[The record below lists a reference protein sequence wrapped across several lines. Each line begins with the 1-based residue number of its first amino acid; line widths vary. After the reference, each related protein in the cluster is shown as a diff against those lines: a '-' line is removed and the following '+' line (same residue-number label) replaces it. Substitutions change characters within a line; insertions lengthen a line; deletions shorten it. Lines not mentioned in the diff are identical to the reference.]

1 MTNEN
6 IKLEE
11 LEELRETFQMMDEKL
26 DSQEIVTPEQIRT
39 ATMEK
44 VGLLET
50 ELKSML
56 IWGFVT
62 GCPLLTLFFQFT
74 GGLSKAAWWTAGI
87 FCFISIAI
95 SLFLLRKVS
104 RKDIVD
110 LDLATLMTREKR
122 YRRTYLILV
131 AMTLVFWTVFA
142 YAFLSLTV
150 GITYTVFF
158 GLIFIPKYYQSFIRA
173 YREGLQGKVDEK
185 PTLLRRIG
193 QVAGFVM
200 ISICVLVLFA
210 FFVLNVI
217 AFFKL
222 NTDLSFKSID
232 WLNVITPI
240 AILSAVIGFIPL
252 IINMVRKTKTQGL
265 PTVSI
270 VGLSIFTVL
279 FIGIFIY
286 KYFAEGDKGI
296 FPSLIMLILPI
307 WIIYNSYKNK
317 Q

>member
-173 YREGLQGKVDEK
+173 YREGLQGKIDEK

>member
-232 WLNVITPI
+232 WLNLITPI